1 MHFAASLALYF
12 LSSCLFSSI
21 YYPPLMVYILF
32 SLSKLHM
39 KTQKI
44 KYMQKL
50 QLPPGFCFPLGHR
63 HEIMTVKPVKET
75 Q

>member
-1 MHFAASLALYF
+1 
-12 LSSCLFSSI
+12 
-21 YYPPLMVYILF
+21 
-32 SLSKLHM
+32 M